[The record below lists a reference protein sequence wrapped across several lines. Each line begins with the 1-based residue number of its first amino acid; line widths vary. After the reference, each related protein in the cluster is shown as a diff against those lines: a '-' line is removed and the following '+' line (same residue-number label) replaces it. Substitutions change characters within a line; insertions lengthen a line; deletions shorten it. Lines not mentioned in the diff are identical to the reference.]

1 MEVEET
7 SETDDFQL
15 IPGNRKRKKS
25 PEITGAVVEE
35 GKVEQNVLN
44 NNKFSPLAENNVST
58 AGGGDAPA
66 VPPPVQSAG
75 KQKQPP
81 LVVKS
86 STAFYRL
93 VKITSL
99 GQYDFEPIFKITRF
113 GTKVLC
119 RRLRQVASALQE
131 T

>member
-25 PEITGAVVEE
+25 PEITGAVVGE
-35 GKVEQNVLN
+35 GEVEQNVLN
-44 NNKFSPLAENNVST
+44 NNKFSPLAENNNNASP

-66 VPPPVQSAG
+66 VPPPG

-81 LVVKS
+81 LVVKN

-99 GQYDFEPIFKITRF
+99 CLYDFEPIFKITRF